1 MAMITQKAL
10 SKLYPFK
17 SHYVELDRG
26 ENIRMHY
33 LDEGSGEPVVML
45 HGNPTWSFYYRDL
58 IQFLKP
64 YYRCLV
70 PDHIGCGLSDKPLR
84 YTYNLEQRIEDILQW
99 LKDIKIGRFH
109 LIVHDWGGAI
119 GMGVAIRWPA
129 SIQSLT
135 ILNSAAFLSD
145 QIPFRIALCR
155 FPFLGSWAVRYLNL
169 FAKAATWMTTKNKLP
184 TNVKQA
190 YLFPYDTPEH
200 RIAIDK
206 FVQDIP
212 LEDNH
217 PSYEILKNIQDN
229 LWLLE
234 QKPCLLAWGMQ
245 DFCFTPHFLSQWRE
259 FFPNAYIHCFEHA
272 GHYVLE
278 DAKEDIQPLIRKFLL
293 KNPIETVR

>member
-1 MAMITQKAL
+1 MAIITQKDL

-17 SHYVELDRG
+17 SHYIELDRG

-33 LDEGSGEPVVML
+33 IDEGKGEPVVML

-58 IQFLKP
+58 VQYLKP

-99 LKDIKIGRFH
+99 LKDIKVGRFH

-129 SIQSLT
+129 SVQSLT

-155 FPFLGSWAVRYLNL
+155 FPFLGSWAIRYLNL
-169 FAKAATWMTTKNKLP
+169 FAKAATWMATKNKLS
-184 TNVKQA
+184 TKVKQA

-212 LEDNH
+212 LDDNH

-245 DFCFTPHFLSQWRE
+245 DFCFTPHFLSEWRK

-278 DAKEDIQPLIRKFLL
+278 DAKEDIQPFIRKFLL
-293 KNPIETVR
+293 KNPIEAVR